1 MVSCSILLLLICG
14 TVSYTF
20 LKFSKSVCYKSS
32 LYDNNHLRLPNVF
45 RTSVTYISQLTMDHR
60 TATQSAL
67 DHRKAASKLKLSV
80 DLFSSAQHHLNFFE
94 QCYFDFRLRNQDILR
109 QALYRSAFLSFTF
122 SECRFRKLGIHWT
135 LMLKTKHLV
144 AVFMVDHVS
153 LLAVAF
159 PFFGSLLFCWFA
171 LVEYFWLWLIQ
182 SEKTS
187 RTRK

>member
-1 MVSCSILLLLICG
+1 MQTFLILRRILFICLSFLRRKSMYHGILFYTFIAHMWSG

-80 DLFSSAQHHLNFFE
+80 DLFSSAQHHLNFLE
-94 QCYFDFRLRNQDILR
+94 QCDFDFRLRNQDILR
-109 QALYRSAFLSFTF
+109 QALYRSACLSFTF
-122 SECRFRKLGIHWT
+122 SECRFR
-135 LMLKTKHLV
+135 
-144 AVFMVDHVS
+144 
-153 LLAVAF
+153 
-159 PFFGSLLFCWFA
+159 
-171 LVEYFWLWLIQ
+171 
-182 SEKTS
+182 
-187 RTRK
+187 